1 MIALLKGILEE
12 KSSNHLIV
20 SCNGVG
26 YFVNISMK
34 TYDLLPNLNEICNIK
49 TILIP
54 REDSLNL
61 YGFINTDEK
70 DIFLLLTSI
79 SGIGP
84 KSALAILSAVS
95 PAELQNLIINS
106 NLIQLQKFP
115 GIGKKTA
122 ERIILEL
129 KDKIIKVNVS
139 DNSGNVIISPN
150 GIIVDE
156 ATSALISLGYNK
168 AIAEKAVK
176 ASIKELQGK
185 DLTVDKL
192 IRKALSNAMNV

>member
-12 KSSNHLIV
+12 KSSNHLII

-34 TYDLLPNLNEICNIK
+34 TYDLLPNINEMCIIK

-61 YGFINTDEK
+61 YGFINSDER

-95 PAELQNLIINS
+95 PSELQNLIISS

-139 DNSGNVIISPN
+139 DNSGIVISPN
-150 GIIVDE
+150 GVIVDE

-176 ASIKELQGK
+176 ASLKELQTK

>member
-12 KSSNHLIV
+12 KSTNHLIIN
-20 SCNGVG
+20 CGGVG

-34 TYDLLPNLNEICNIK
+34 TYDLLPKISEICTVK
-49 TILIP
+49 SVLIP

-61 YGFINTDEK
+61 YGFINSDEK

-95 PAELQNLIINS
+95 PSELQNLIING

-129 KDKIIKVNVS
+129 KDKIIKVNVT
-139 DNSGNVIISPN
+139 DTTGVFISPN
-150 GIIVDE
+150 GVIVDE

-176 ASIKELQGK
+176 SSLRELSGN

-192 IRKALSNAMNV
+192 IRKALTNAMNV